1 MKYKLNKQNCQNMKR
16 SFFLALAAVA
26 LVLSACNSN
35 TGQLVGVKD
44 RPTFVDEVPFGM
56 KLIPQGHFLLG
67 ASTQDAAYTLTFSP
81 KNVSVNSFYMDETE
95 ITNNEYRQFVYWVR
109 DSIAHILL
117 GNAGVDGEDENAH
130 FVTYGKHHEEAG
142 SPVEPRLINWKTKID
157 WNSTNAEYQAALEP
171 IYSSPMGNERFYH
184 YSMRELNTKILNFE
198 YWWVDKRNFRDPE
211 DPDIQGAAFK
221 DFDNIDPQ
229 TDDQG
234 MYMNRP
240 IAYAQGKKPFIRR
253 ESINIYPDTLC
264 WMHDFA
270 YSFNEPLAN
279 SYFGHPV
286 YDHYPVVGVNWKQA
300 KAFCY
305 WRTHMRM
312 AYLGGKGWAFENE
325 FRLPNEAEWEYAA
338 RGGLHANDYPWGGP
352 YTENKQG
359 CFLAN
364 FKPQRGNYGA
374 DGGVTP
380 IIVAHYHPNDYGLYD
395 MAGNVAEWC
404 EDAFNESA
412 YNFAHDLNMQYRYEA
427 KKSDS
432 EVMKRKVIRGGSWKD
447 ISYFIHNAA
456 RAYEYQDTGKCY
468 IGFRCAQTYLGRVQG
483 DNLKTASKV
492 Y

>member
-1 MKYKLNKQNCQNMKR
+1 MKK
-16 SFFLALAAVA
+16 SFYLALVAV
-26 LVLSACNSN
+26 VWIMSACNTN

-44 RPTFVDEVPFGM
+44 RPTFVTEDPFGM
-56 KLIPQGHFLLG
+56 LFIPQGHFLLG
-67 ASTQDAAYTLTFSP
+67 AGVQDAAYTLTYSP

-117 GNAGVDGEDENAH
+117 GNAGLDNEEENAH
-130 FVTYGKHHEEAG
+130 FVTYGKKHEEAG
-142 SPVEPRLINWKTKID
+142 NPVEPRLINWKTKID
-157 WNSTNAEYQAALEP
+157 WNSTNDEYRAALEP
-171 IYSSPMGNERFYH
+171 IVGSPVSGNERYYH
-184 YSMRELNTKILNFE
+184 YTGWNLLNTKILNFE

-211 DPDIQGAAFK
+211 DPDIIGAAFK

-234 MYMNRP
+234 MYINRP
-240 IAYAQGKKPFIRR
+240 IAYAQGRKPFLRR

-270 YSFNEPLAN
+270 YSFNEPLADN
-279 SYFGHPV
+279 YFSHPV

-300 KAFCY
+300 RAFCY
-305 WRTHMRM
+305 WRTHIRN
-312 AYLGGKGWAFENE
+312 AYLAGKEWVFENE

-338 RGGLHANDYPWGGP
+338 RGPSHASSYSWGGP
-352 YTENKQG
+352 YTENING

-404 EDAFNESA
+404 EDAYNESA

-427 KKSDS
+427 KKSDP
-432 EVMKRKVIRGGSWKD
+432 EVLKRKVIRGGSWKD

-456 RAYEYQDTGKCY
+456 RSYEYQDTGKAY
-468 IGFRCAQTYLGRVQG
+468 VGFRCVQSYLGREKG
-483 DNLKTASKV
+483 DNMKTSSKV